1 MGQPGITNQI
11 PYEYRVKVTNRFKAL
26 DLVNGVCEEL
36 WTNVY
41 NIVQGAENKAIQR
54 KRNARGKVVV
64 YLQIAEG
71 NREVKSKGE
80 RERCTQ
86 LNAKFQRILRRY

>member
-1 MGQPGITNQI
+1 M
-11 PYEYRVKVTNRFKAL
+11 KVTNRFKGL

-54 KRNARGKVVV
+54 KRNARSKVVV

-71 NREVKSKGE
+71 KREVKRIKGDHVE
-80 RERCTQ
+80 
-86 LNAKFQRILRRY
+86 

>member
-41 NIVQGAENKAIQR
+41 NIVQGAENKAILKNRR
-54 KRNARGKVVV
+54 KFWVN
-64 YLQIAEG
+64 
-71 NREVKSKGE
+71 
-80 RERCTQ
+80 
-86 LNAKFQRILRRY
+86 ILGRRLAQTRKLLFLKQNFKN